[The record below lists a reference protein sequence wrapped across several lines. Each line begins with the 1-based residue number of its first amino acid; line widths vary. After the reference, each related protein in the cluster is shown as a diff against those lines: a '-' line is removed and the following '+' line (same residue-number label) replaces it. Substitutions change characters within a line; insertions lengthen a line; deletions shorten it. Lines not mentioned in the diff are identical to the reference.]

1 MNRRRAFSSSM
12 TPLLEAGKRVLE
24 SLPFTLSV
32 LALFV
37 GALAVVVAIHTQ
49 PLERVVIVGEIGEL
63 HRSALNEWLVDHV
76 ASDAARWDLD
86 LTERKVESLT
96 WIKKASATRLWPN
109 AMKIEVV
116 PHTPVALWG
125 DGSFL
130 NSEGQVF
137 EPVPGSEALDLPKLS
152 GDLNQQAELM
162 DLYLRLSEMMPLDQ
176 DRRLNSITMDSL
188 SDTKLFLDGG
198 MVITLGR
205 KAHLTRFQR
214 FLSWYERFG
223 TDVSDRAHFDLR
235 YRNALAVNDPAASMA
250 LAANSDTGRGY

>member
-1 MNRRRAFSSSM
+1 MTRLRSFASSM
-12 TPLLEAGKRVLE
+12 NPLLDVGKRIFE

-32 LALFV
+32 FALFSGV
-37 GALAVVVAIHTQ
+37 LAVFVAIHTQ
-49 PLERVVIVGEIGEL
+49 PLQRVVIVGEIGEL
-63 HRSALNEWLVDHV
+63 HRAALNDWLVDNV
-76 ASDAARWDLD
+76 TSDTARWDLD
-86 LTERKVESLT
+86 LTERKIESLP

-109 AMKIEVV
+109 AMRIEVV

-162 DLYLRLSEMMPLDQ
+162 DLYLRLSEMMPAEQ
-176 DRRLNSITMDSL
+176 HRRLSSITMDSL
-188 SDTKLFLDGG
+188 RDTKLFLDGG
-198 MVITLGR
+198 LVITLGR

-223 TDVSDRAHFDLR
+223 SDVSDGAHFDLR
-235 YRNALAVNDPAASMA
+235 YRNAVAVNDPADSMA
-250 LAANSDTGRGY
+250 LAVNSNTGRGY